1 MTIEAID
8 FGLLYQSHL
17 AQSRRSR
24 KSAQE
29 WDSRAEGMAAK
40 ALRSGYT
47 ERFVAAMD
55 LRDAQSLLDVG
66 CGPGTIG
73 LAVAERLQRVIG
85 LDYSSAMLQAMR
97 QQAAARGLQQVQT
110 LQLAWEDDWS
120 AVPQC
125 DIVVASRST
134 NVEDIATAL
143 AKLHDKARLRVY
155 LTHLV
160 GGHFTDPALYH
171 AMGRR
176 PPPSAPD
183 YIYLLNILHRMGI
196 HPRLGKGLFTLCKES
211 RRPEKSLRSRRTSQG
226 VCRYAQDGQ
235 RRAGGF
241 FMPSRRVGPVG
252 AAHGVGNPRKASSLA
267 AVAAL
272 CSAPTGPNAI
282 SLHSVNRPYIS
293 QHNRLAEA
301 SDAEDFV
308 RRVAWSAGALE
319 EAEAAALR
327 AWYAQATPE
336 QRAGPPMR
344 WALISWDKPSS

>member
-8 FGLLYQSHL
+8 FGRLYQSHL
-17 AQSRRSR
+17 AQCGRPR

-29 WDSRAEGMAAK
+29 WDSRAAGMAAK

-47 ERFVAAMD
+47 EHFVAAMN
-55 LRDAQSLLDVG
+55 LRGAQSLLDVG

-97 QQAAARGLQQVQT
+97 QQAAARGLRQVQT

-134 NVEDIATAL
+134 NVEDIAAAL

-160 GGHFTDPALYH
+160 GGHFTDAALYH
-171 AMGRR
+171 AMGRK

-196 HPRLGKGLFTLCKES
+196 HPRL
-211 RRPEKSLRSRRTSQG
+211 
-226 VCRYAQDGQ
+226 D
-235 RRAGGF
+235 
-241 FMPSRRVGPVG
+241 
-252 AAHGVGNPRKASSLA
+252 
-267 AVAAL
+267 
-272 CSAPTGPNAI
+272 
-282 SLHSVNRPYIS
+282 YIC
-293 QHNRLAEA
+293 QHNRLAET

-344 WALISWDKPSS
+344 WALISWDKPPR